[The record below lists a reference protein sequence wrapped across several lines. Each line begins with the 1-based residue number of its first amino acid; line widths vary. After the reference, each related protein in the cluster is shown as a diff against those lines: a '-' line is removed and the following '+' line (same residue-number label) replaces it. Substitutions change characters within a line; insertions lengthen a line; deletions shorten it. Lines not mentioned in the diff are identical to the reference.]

1 MYGEE
6 RIGYALRGMMRAAA
20 RWRQRAA
27 PAVNLLR
34 RQDSQSFQSARLNI
48 PEPG

>member
-1 MYGEE
+1 MYGGE
-6 RIGYALRGMMRAAA
+6 RIECGLRGMMRAAA
-20 RWRQRAA
+20 RCLQRAA

-34 RQDSQSFQSARLNI
+34 RWDSQSFQSARLNT